1 MTGNQNPKK
10 KLFKSVK
17 NVSSWITFQH
27 RWLRKSKNSNMKMK
41 NLSVAISNVQRKRSE
56 FGIMLRDMMSTDSMI
71 KLLLKRKLQRT
82 KMILRSVSM
91 TNMTVKMI
99 VHGHTATLSV
109 CWTINTLP
117 KKLKLDL
124 SKGVCCLVYE
134 NKWVEM
140 TMNLSI
146 FSCPSFFS
154 LKLINLFFLNFH
166 RVSNAIYSS
175 AMVFFICKEL

>member
-1 MTGNQNPKK
+1 
-10 KLFKSVK
+10 
-17 NVSSWITFQH
+17 
-27 RWLRKSKNSNMKMK
+27 MKMK

-99 VHGHTATLSV
+99 VHGRTATSSV

-124 SKGVCCLVYE
+124 SKGVCCLVYG
-134 NKWVEM
+134 NK
-140 TMNLSI
+140 
-146 FSCPSFFS
+146 
-154 LKLINLFFLNFH
+154 
-166 RVSNAIYSS
+166 
-175 AMVFFICKEL
+175 